1 MLIVAWMVML
11 PGGVLPGEW
20 GSRLASMKKKLFGG
34 AAQVSAVL
42 APPVLLTLV
51 MFRLNKVPE
60 PESGT
65 KSFEKAEMHRVLMG
79 PPPGITLPET
89 FQLEAVSPA
98 ADTGGFWK
106 VTTVSSKVKS
116 PWNPIRLSEGLMAEV
131 RTGLVK
137 LVTAVETVATGK
149 ETVA

>member
-20 GSRLASMKKKLFGG
+20 GSRLASIKKKSFGG

-51 MFRLNKVPE
+51 MFRLNRVPE
-60 PESGT
+60 PESGV
-65 KSFEKAEMHRVLMG
+65 KSFEKAEMRSVLVG
-79 PPPGITLPET
+79 PVPGRMFPDT
-89 FQLEAVSPA
+89 FQLLAVSPA
-98 ADTGGFWK
+98 ADAGEPWK

-116 PWNPIRLSEGLMAEV
+116 PWNPTRLSEALITEV
-131 RTGLVK
+131 
-137 LVTAVETVATGK
+137 
-149 ETVA
+149 